1 MNNLRLL
8 PPNYQSRIAGCTC
21 LYPNLWWDLAWTP
34 RGSMGVKRDRDL
46 SGAGPWLESHW
57 GWCLVGGAITILKN
71 DGVRQWEG
79 WHPIYEME
87 NSKNLWNHQPAN
99 IHGLGSII
107 NNAAVWLNSVSFFG
121 GREGCTFVNIAT
133 NMRDMNQR
141 QQKS

>member
-1 MNNLRLL
+1 MEFVNGKDDIPYMNYGKFKKSLK
-8 PPNYQSRIAGCTC
+8 PPTSY
-21 LYPNLWWDLAWTP
+21 
-34 RGSMGVKRDRDL
+34 
-46 SGAGPWLESHW
+46 
-57 GWCLVGGAITILKN
+57 
-71 DGVRQWEG
+71 
-79 WHPIYEME
+79 
-87 NSKNLWNHQPAN
+87 N